1 MGALATFTITNDGQ
15 FLIVTS
21 TTGNVESFNLD
32 SIKDITCLSLSPS
45 PGTYP
50 YADMNRVTVEVNGRE
65 ADLTFDLAA
74 VTNQAGWTLNQ
85 AGCTQAQTDIRG
97 WLVVAGGVGAG
108 ATEATLISVLNAIV
122 ASDQDIELLLVRD
135 EAVGNGNPVL
145 KQVTNY
151 ETGVP
156 VVTYENVD
164 GTTYVPAPN
173 PVPVYVYLDPSA
185 VLSLVLASIQAQG
198 LVPQATEATLLLLEA
213 KLNSLGQKASAD
225 SAPVVL
231 STEQEAILVT
241 IDSVLDAIKLD
252 TANISTDPAT
262 QTTLELVRLLLVG
275 IDADTNAIKTSTD
288 NTATTLA
295 NATATDGTV
304 TNNIGFLALGSD
316 GVNDQT
322 ILTDATGAI
331 QLPVVTRTAAAL
343 RVGAGVTDKVGA
355 GSRSASFMNIG
366 DVDSTVAGAILAP
379 GESITFDA
387 GGQRDL
393 FGDINY
399 VTGLAT
405 GGLLITTVV

>member
-97 WLVVAGGVGAG
+97 WLAVAGGVGAG
-108 ATEATLISVLNAIV
+108 ATEATLISVLAAINNTN
-122 ASDQDIELLLVRD
+122 QDIEILLVRQISTGD
-135 EAVGNGNPVL
+135 VL
-145 KQVTNY
+145 QQITDWQSG
-151 ETGVP
+151 TP
-156 VVTYENVD
+156 IVTYKDVD
-164 GTTYVPAPN
+164 GTVVPTPGA
-173 PVPVYVYLDPSA
+173 VEYLDPSA
-185 VLSLVLASIQAQG
+185 VMNLILSAIQAQG
-198 LVPQATEATLLLLEA
+198 LVPQSTEATLELVRLLLVAIDGDTSNLDVALSTRASEVTLA
-213 KLNSLGQKASAD
+213 ALSDKLNSLGRKASAA

-231 STEQEAILVT
+231 STEQEAILVA
-241 IDSVLDAIKLD
+241 IDAVLDAIALD
-252 TANISTDPAT
+252 TA
-262 QTTLELVRLLLVG
+262 G
-275 IDADTNAIKTSTD
+275 IKTSTD
-288 NTATTLA
+288 NTATSLA
-295 NATATDGTV
+295 NATATDGTA

-322 ILTDATGAI
+322 ILTDTTGAV
-331 QLPVVTRTAAAL
+331 QLPTVTRTATAL
-343 RVGAGVTDKVGA
+343 RVGAGVTNKVGA
-355 GSRSASFMNIG
+355 GSRSASFLNIG

-393 FGDINY
+393 FGDIDY
-399 VTGLAT
+399 ITGLAT